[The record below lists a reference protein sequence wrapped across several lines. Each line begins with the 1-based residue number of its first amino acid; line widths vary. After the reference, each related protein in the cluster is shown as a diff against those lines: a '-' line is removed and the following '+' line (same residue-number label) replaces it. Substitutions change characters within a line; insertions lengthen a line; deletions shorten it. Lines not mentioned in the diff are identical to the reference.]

1 MPAEADADALPATEM
16 ELDAVG
22 VVEPVPEQ
30 AASARLSVVIAAR
43 ATREGEKVN
52 GVLQ

>member
-1 MPAEADADALPATEM
+1 MPADADADALPATDSDV
-16 ELDAVG
+16 DAEG

-43 ATREGEKVN
+43 ATRDGEKVN